1 MITDNKLSLQVE
13 DQIPDFVGE
22 YYPLFV
28 TFMTSYFQWL
38 DQGGNPQNVIQSL
51 QLNRDIDS
59 TNSSLVTKF
68 MNQYMSEFPQEP
80 AADKSLLVKHF
91 RRFYERK
98 GTTSSF
104 EFFFRAFFD
113 DEVAVNR
120 PADILFSTS
129 DGEWYIET
137 YLRVAALSGDPMDLL
152 HTTIVGS
159 STGATAAVDQVHF
172 VNEGSGD
179 YYNVT
184 LQPGSLIGTF
194 SSSETIRGY
203 LWNHTTHV
211 SSLITMT
218 AASPVITRP
227 GRWLDN
233 KSQISSD
240 QILQDSFYYHRY
252 SYVIKSRINRNLWYR
267 SILNHI
273 HPAGTRFFSEH
284 IMDGTEVNATS
295 AQAVTLTETTVKI
308 PVVRDFYVAPGYGFD
323 RLANFKTGTSTTTS
337 VGAGVTFDSTY
348 TYAGENV
355 TFALQN
361 SGDDGTRP
369 QVVLGGASFDKIGA
383 GVSTVP
389 EYVTWGNS
397 INSSV
402 IVTKFNQSTS
412 IALSANAT
420 LANFNVQLSSNL
432 TSILVALTW
441 HKDPVPQLA
450 ANETSNALSIQIS
463 TLNSAQPYIVDWD
476 ATTQRNFRNMSVGS
490 TLVYP
495 RLTYL
500 NTPGTTLTS
509 NTTVASG
516 SSTTT
521 VQQWTF
527 TPANRA
533 RPQSYSRA
541 VFRISAVSG
550 AQVNILITVS
560 SNAVFNAAQTD
571 FLNITEIGASY
582 LTINAA
588 TGSDSSTV
596 TDTRFQLMLTK
607 RINDTA
613 TMSDLAGIGDGL
625 NYGYSQLKTDTV
637 TATDLFVRNLIISRL
652 FNTDQVILGSGLN
665 QRQSTLERMS
675 FFVRKLLRDTSTMID
690 SADISDGLTF
700 RGDMTFYNILALT
713 ENIGKKALLYKA
725 ETASLADISVLLPQ
739 LRKTEAVTSTDTQRT
754 FWINKGLRDTT
765 TMLDLTGI
773 NDGLNF
779 YWIAAEFETI
789 AEIDRP
795 FMSLR
800 KLVNSTSPDAV
811 TIGTD
816 DANYWM
822 RKLFRET
829 LTVTD
834 DSDVVTTGGATTAQA
849 SLIFDLDAQAFGGV
863 PSNGTVVSGY
873 TITVINSGGTLGWT
887 ADNSGVFR
895 KQTGGSTDYISIPGL
910 DARTTSYTVFIA
922 VKTTNSSTGR
932 TLTTANANDGD
943 WFGPN
948 WNGNLN
954 AYYAGG
960 FVSNGETDDGVWR
973 LVWMTGNKMI
983 DNYKIYSA
991 VPGDVEPTLVASNNR
1006 GANGFQGLRLFSRVG
1021 DLEVATGDIG
1031 FVRVYNGELSS
1042 TTITAL
1048 YNANYARFV

>member
-1 MITDNKLSLQVE
+1 MTTDNKLSLQVD
-13 DQIPDFVGE
+13 DQIPDFVQE

-28 TFMTSYFQWL
+28 TFMTSYFTWM

-51 QLNRDIDS
+51 QLNRDIDT

-80 AADKSLLVKHF
+80 AADKSLLIKHF

-104 EFFFRAFFD
+104 EFFFRAFFE
-113 DEVAVNR
+113 DEVQVDR

-129 DGEWYIET
+129 DGDWYIEQ
-137 YLRVAALSGDPMDLL
+137 YLRAAAVTGNPMNLL
-152 HTTIVGS
+152 HTTITGS

-172 VNEGSGD
+172 VNEGTGN
-179 YYNVT
+179 YYNIT
-184 LQPGSLIGTF
+184 IQPGSVMGTF
-194 SSSETIRGY
+194 SSSELIRGY

-211 SSLITMT
+211 SSLIVLQAT
-218 AASPVITRP
+218 SPVIVRN
-227 GRWLDN
+227 GRWTDT
-233 KSQISSD
+233 KSQISAD

-252 SYVIKSRINRNLWYR
+252 SYVIKSRINKDLWYR

-284 IMDGTEVNATS
+284 ILDGTEVESTSSHAT
-295 AQAVTLTETTVKI
+295 TLTETTVQI
-308 PVVRDFYVAPGYGFD
+308 PTIRDFYVAPGYSFD
-323 RLANFKTGTSTTTS
+323 RLANFKTGTSATTS
-337 VGAGVTFDSTY
+337 VSVDVTFDSGY

-355 TFALQN
+355 TFSLQN

-369 QVVLGGASFDKIGA
+369 QVVQGGASFDKIGA
-383 GVSTVP
+383 GVATVP
-389 EYVTWGNS
+389 EYVTWGNN

-402 IVTKFNQSTS
+402 VVTKFNQSTS
-412 IALSANAT
+412 VALSSGAT

-463 TLNSAQPYIVDWD
+463 TLDGAQPYIVDWD
-476 ATTQRNFRNMSVGS
+476 ETIQRNFRNMSVGS

-500 NTPGTTLTS
+500 NTNGVTLTS

-521 VQQWTF
+521 LQQWTF
-527 TPANRA
+527 TPANRG

-541 VFRISAVSG
+541 VFRISAVTG

-582 LTINAA
+582 LTIAPDTVDNTVAA
-588 TGSDSSTV
+588 VHTL
-596 TDTRFQLMLTK
+596 TRLMLTK
-607 RINDTA
+607 NLRDVA
-613 TMSDLAGIGDGL
+613 SMSDLAGIGDGVNF
-625 NYGYSQLKTDTV
+625 NYEQIKTDIA
-637 TATDLFVRNLIISRL
+637 TAVDVFRRNLIVGRI
-652 FNTDQVILGSGLN
+652 FDTDQLVIGSGLS
-665 QRQSTLERMS
+665 QRQSDLERIS
-675 FFVRKLLRDTSTMID
+675 FISLKQLRDTTTMID
-690 SADISDGLTF
+690 NMALGDGISFIGALPF
-700 RGDMTFYNILALT
+700 FNILDIADPDSYKFLMRKTEDLT
-713 ENIGKKALLYKA
+713 AA
-725 ETASLADISVLLPQ
+725 ERIFKLPL
-739 LRKTEAVTSTDTQRT
+739 LRKTEAVTATDTERT
-754 FWINKGLRDTT
+754 FWINKGLADST

-773 NDGLNF
+773 ADGLNF
-779 YWIAAEFETI
+779 TWIDTEFETVTGTERVFQSMGKT
-789 AEIDRP
+789 ANR
-795 FMSLR
+795 
-800 KLVNSTSPDAV
+800 DAV
-811 TIGTD
+811 TIATD
-816 DANYWM
+816 DANYEA

-829 LTVTD
+829 LAVTD
-834 DSDVVTTGGATTAQA
+834 VSDVVTTGGATTAQA
-849 SLIFDLDAQAFGGV
+849 SLILDFDAQAYGGV
-863 PSNGTVVSGY
+863 PANSSVVSGY

-895 KQTGGSTDYISIPGL
+895 KQAGGSTDFISIPL

-922 VKTTNSSTGR
+922 VKATNSSTGR
-932 TLTTANANDGD
+932 TLSTASEASGD

-954 AYYAGG
+954 VYYAGG
-960 FVSNGETDDGVWR
+960 YVNNGEQDDNIWR
-973 LVWMTGNKMI
+973 LVWMTGNRMI

-991 VPGDVEPTLVASNNR
+991 IPGDVAPTLVASNNQ
-1006 GANGFQGLRLFSRVG
+1006 GSIGFNGLRLFSRAG
-1021 DLEVATGDIG
+1021 GLELATADIG
-1031 FVRVYNGELSS
+1031 FIRVYNGELSS
-1042 TTITAL
+1042 NAITAL
-1048 YNANYARFV
+1048 YDANYARFV

>member
-1 MITDNKLSLQVE
+1 MTTDNKLSLQVD
-13 DQIPDFVGE
+13 DQIPDFVQE

-28 TFMTSYFQWL
+28 TFMTSYFTWL

-51 QLNRDIDS
+51 QLNRDIDT

-68 MNQYMSEFPQEP
+68 MHQYMAEFPQEP
-80 AADKSLLVKHF
+80 AADKSLLIKHF

-104 EFFFRAFFD
+104 EFFFRAFFE
-113 DEVAVNR
+113 DEVEVNR

-129 DGEWYIET
+129 DGDWYIET
-137 YLRVAALSGDPMDLL
+137 YMRVAALTGDPMDLL
-152 HTTIVGS
+152 HTTITGS
-159 STGATAAVDQVHF
+159 STGATAAVDQVHY
-172 VNEGSGD
+172 VNEGTGN
-179 YYNVT
+179 YYNLT
-184 LQPGSLIGTF
+184 LQPGSVVGTF
-194 SSSETIRGY
+194 SSSETITGY
-203 LWNHTTHV
+203 LWNHVTHV
-211 SSLITMT
+211 SSLITIT

-227 GRWLDN
+227 GRWTDT
-233 KSQISSD
+233 KSQISAD

-252 SYVIKSRINRNLWYR
+252 SYVIKSRIDKERWYR

-284 IMDGTEVNATS
+284 VIDDRVVESTS
-295 AQAVTLTETTVKI
+295 SHAVTLAETTVQI

-337 VGAGVTFDSTY
+337 VGAGVTYDSTY

-369 QVVLGGASFDKIGA
+369 QVVLGGASWDKIGA
-383 GVSTVP
+383 GVATVP
-389 EYVTWGNS
+389 EYVTWGNN

-412 IALSANAT
+412 IALSANTT

-450 ANETSNALSIQIS
+450 ANETSNALAIQIS
-463 TLNSAQPYIVDWD
+463 TLSSDQPYVVDWD

-500 NTPGTTLTS
+500 NTPDVTLTS

-521 VQQWTF
+521 VQRWVF
-527 TPANRA
+527 TPANRG

-582 LTINAA
+582 LTINSADGA
-588 TGSDSSTV
+588 DSSTV

-607 RINDTA
+607 RINDIA
-613 TMSDLAGIGDGL
+613 SMSDLAGIGDGL
-625 NYGYSQLKTDTV
+625 SYSYAQLKTDTV
-637 TATDLFVRNLIISRL
+637 TAADLFTRNLIISRL
-652 FNTDQVILGSGLN
+652 FNTDQVILGSGLG
-665 QRQSTLERMS
+665 QRQSTLERVS
-675 FFVRKLLRDTSTMID
+675 FMVAKLLRDTTTMID
-690 SADISDGLTF
+690 SMDVSDGLTF
-700 RGDMTFYNILALT
+700 RGDMVFYNILTLT
-713 ENIGKKALLYKA
+713 ENIGKRALLYKA
-725 ETASLADISVLLPQ
+725 ETSTATDSSRLAALLG
-739 LRKTEAVTSTDTQRT
+739 KTDAVTGTDTQRT
-754 FWINKGLRDTT
+754 FWINKGLRDST

-779 YWIAAEFETI
+779 YWIANEFDDI

-795 FMSLR
+795 FKSMR
-800 KLVNSTSPDAV
+800 KTADSDSI
-811 TIGTD
+811 TIDTD

-822 RKLFRET
+822 RKAFRDT

-895 KQTGGSTDYISIPGL
+895 KQSGGSTDYISIPAL

-932 TLTTANANDGD
+932 TLTTANATDGD

-960 FVSNGETDDGVWR
+960 FVNNGETDDGVWR

-991 VPGDVEPTLVASNNR
+991 IPGDAEPTLVASNNR
-1006 GANGFQGLRLFSRVG
+1006 GTNGFQGLRLFSRVG

-1042 TTITAL
+1042 NTITAL